1 MPKFQIQESHDVGQA
16 DASAR
21 VRASIDAFQKEHGSL
36 VDSVK
41 WDADGLGGSAKGR
54 GYTVKFSITD
64 SDVTAQVDL
73 SFVLSALK
81 GKISSKLSE
90 KIRKALS

>member
-1 MPKFQIQESHDVGQA
+1 MPKFQIRESHDLGQS

-21 VRASIDAFQKEHGSL
+21 VRATIDSFQQEHGSL

-41 WDADGLGGSAKGR
+41 WDANGFGGTAKGR

-64 SDVTAQVDL
+64 SDVTAHVDL

-81 GKISSKLSE
+81 GKISNKVGE
-90 KIRKALS
+90 KIRKALA